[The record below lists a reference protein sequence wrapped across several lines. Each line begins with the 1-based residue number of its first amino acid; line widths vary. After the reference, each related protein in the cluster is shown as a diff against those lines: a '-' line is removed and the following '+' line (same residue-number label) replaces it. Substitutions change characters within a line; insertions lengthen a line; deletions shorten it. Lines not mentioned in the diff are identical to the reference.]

1 MSNLYTYISKETYNE
16 KLKEIL
22 NKDKKD
28 NEIIFE
34 DYYELT
40 LEDFKPINEF
50 NSTFEVNGDEWKL
63 NISRDNDKE
72 ISLSLTN
79 INFKKNFNSYNF
91 LFAFRNTRNFIV
103 SECSLD
109 NYNIKNDA
117 ITYNILSEYDYKNIL
132 KTIFQ
137 RDRITLGFYINY
149 YNDMNLLEDIKSI
162 CKKLLNHNNNENIST
177 SMNSQYSERLS
188 SLNINANKNSS
199 SISSFIT
206 ELMNKMTLLFHYTIL
221 IKLNQMN

>member
-149 YNDMNLLEDIKSI
+149 YNDMNLLV
-162 CKKLLNHNNNENIST
+162 L
-177 SMNSQYSERLS
+177 
-188 SLNINANKNSS
+188 
-199 SISSFIT
+199 
-206 ELMNKMTLLFHYTIL
+206 
-221 IKLNQMN
+221 